1 MKPFNIRTQLSFS
14 MMDRKRKI
22 KSRIMVFLLMLAAFL
37 AAVPF
42 VFITSYVLYKGM
54 SSVNLDFFTSL
65 PAAPGELGGGIGN
78 ALLGSLIMVFM
89 ASVFAVPWGILG
101 GTYLSEYPHTKL
113 AKYLSF
119 SVDLLTSVP
128 SIVVGIFVY
137 VIFVT
142 TIGKFTGLAGAASLF
157 IIMIPIIIRT
167 TEEILKLVPFHIR
180 EAGLALG
187 LPRWKV
193 ILLVVIPG
201 VKSSLISGV
210 MLAIARAAGETAP
223 LLFTSLS
230 NQYWSSNILEPMASV
245 PVQVYNFAISGFEDL
260 ERQAW
265 AGALVLV
272 VFVVM
277 INLVTRFMFNFAKL
291 SRKK

>member
-1 MKPFNIRTQLSFS
+1 
-14 MMDRKRKI
+14 MMDRKRKL
-22 KSRIMVFLLMLAAFL
+22 KSKIMVFFLMLSAFL
-37 AAVPF
+37 AAIPF
-42 VFITSYVLYKGM
+42 VFISSYVLYKGI
-54 SSVNLDFFTSL
+54 SSINLDFFTQL
-65 PAAPGELGGGIGN
+65 PGAPGEIGGGIGN
-78 ALLGSLIMVFM
+78 ALLGSLIMVFL
-89 ASVFAVPWGILG
+89 ASVLAVPWGILG
-101 GTYLSEYPHTKL
+101 GAYLSEYSSTKL
-113 AKYLSF
+113 ARYLSF

-137 VIFVT
+137 VIVVT
-142 TIGKFTGLAGAASLF
+142 TMGKFSGLAGAMALF

-193 ILLVVIPG
+193 ILLIVIPG

-223 LLFTSLS
+223 LLFTSLA

-265 AGALVLV
+265 AGSLILVL
-272 VFVVM
+272 FVVT
-277 INLVTRFMFNFAKL
+277 INLTTRMMLNIAKL
-291 SRKK
+291 GRNK

>member
-1 MKPFNIRTQLSFS
+1 MKPFNIKTQLSFS
-14 MMDRKRKI
+14 MMDRKRKL
-22 KSRIMVFLLMLAAFL
+22 KSKIMVFFLMLAAVL
-37 AAVPF
+37 AAIPF
-42 VFITSYVLYKGM
+42 VFITSYVFYKGL
-54 SSVNLDFFTSL
+54 SSINLDFFTQL
-65 PAAPGELGGGIGN
+65 PAAPGQLGGGIGN

-101 GTYLSEYPHTKL
+101 GAYLSEYSSTKL

-137 VIFVT
+137 VILVT
-142 TIGKFTGLAGAASLF
+142 TMGKFSGLAGAMSLF
-157 IIMIPIIIRT
+157 IIMIPIVIRT

-180 EAGLALG
+180 EAGLGLG

-193 ILLVVIPG
+193 ILLIVIPG

-223 LLFTSLS
+223 LLFTSLA

-265 AGALVLV
+265 AGSLVLV
-272 VFVVM
+272 FFVVT
-277 INLVTRFMFNFAKL
+277 INLITRFLLNLNKL
-291 SRKK
+291 GRKK

>member
-1 MKPFNIRTQLSFS
+1 MTPFNAKTHLSFS
-14 MMDRKRKI
+14 LMDKKRKI
-22 KSRIMVFLLMLAAFL
+22 KSRIMVFLLMLAAFF
-37 AAVPF
+37 AAIPF
-42 VFITSYVLYKGM
+42 IFITMYVLYRGA
-54 SSVNLDFFTSL
+54 SSINFDFFTQL
-65 PAAPGELGGGIGN
+65 PASPGDLGGGIGN

-89 ASVFAVPWGILG
+89 ASVIAIPWGILA
-101 GTYLSEYPHTKL
+101 GTYLSEYSHTKL
-113 AKYLSF
+113 ARYVSF

-137 VIFVT
+137 TIVVT
-142 TIGKFTGLAGAASLF
+142 TMQNFSAIAGGIALF

-193 ILLVVIPG
+193 ILLIVIPG
-201 VKSSLISGV
+201 VKNSIISGV
-210 MLAIARAAGETAP
+210 MLAIARASGETAP

-230 NQYWSSNILEPMASV
+230 NQYWSTNILEPMASV

-272 VFVVM
+272 LFVVTL
-277 INLVTRFMFNFAKL
+277 NLVTRFLLNFSKI
-291 SRKK
+291 KK